1 MTSDIT
7 KVTEN
12 EISEYKGSSMSFSVT
27 KTDADKPNAFFT
39 VNTNEYQKYT
49 VAKELY
55 DFGADA
61 LADMAT
67 PTYEFSIESTNFL
80 FMEEFTRFKDKFDL
94 GKGIYLN
101 LASEGTIT
109 ANAIGVVVDFSKRSS
124 LSMTFSN
131 RYKKKNGYKTLEDM
145 IKGSYSSSRSFDA
158 SKYTYGKTVNQ
169 VSNVTNFMNSSL
181 DASVNAII
189 GAANQSV
196 VIDGAGVN
204 VGGNS
209 DYQLRI
215 IDSMIAM
222 TSNGWQSAELA
233 IGRFATEEFG
243 EYWGVNAQL
252 IGGKLIVGNN
262 LVIENVNSED
272 NITQFRV
279 DASGAWM
286 HNSTFVLQKDSGGK
300 IIIDPAY
307 GIVAGEGDLFTTNG
321 TTVSPS
327 FIDEDGNMVMDDDGF
342 PENANFYLDI
352 RDGTAYFRGTVQAN
366 SGSIGGWTI
375 AENQLYSGSGS
386 TYVALNSSASEDS
399 LYAMWAGSSDPAS
412 SSFYVKRDGT
422 VYAKN
427 GTFGGHIDATSG
439 NFSGTLNAVSVGGNI
454 ASKNDVM
461 DSTHYS
467 QYDNQSGWLLGC
479 GIDIGNGKFK
489 VDQQG
494 NVQMTGSISW
504 GASATPSK
512 VLYGRDQYSTPAGV
526 YDSYPTSSTTTWHKT
541 FNSSY
546 DIYASYSNDG
556 GFTWGPAT
564 LIRGVTDSDI
574 DDLVQDALPAYIQS
588 TYIDATKV
596 QSFCIK
602 GNKVEAVVPAG
613 YNEDTGFILTGTYGG
628 NSYKF
633 LRIHSYE
640 GEGAYTV
647 FSSPASCMAIWDFM
661 STDVRGNVDMTGAL
675 VHGLR
680 LSNGAYGNIT
690 YRNAISEGWGADQ
703 AGWLYFV
710 TG

>member
-27 KTDADKPNAFFT
+27 KTDADKQNAFFT

-262 LVIENVNSED
+262 LVIENVNSDD

-399 LYAMWAGSSDPAS
+399 LYAMWAGDSDPAS
-412 SSFYVKRDGT
+412 APFYVKRDGT
-422 VYAKN
+422 VFAKN
-427 GTFGGHIDATSG
+427 GTFGGRIEATSG
-439 NFSGTLNAVSVGGNI
+439 SFSGNLSAVTVSGNI
-454 ASKNDVM
+454 ASKD
-461 DSTHYS
+461 
-467 QYDNQSGWLLGC
+467 
-479 GIDIGNGKFK
+479 DI
-489 VDQQG
+489 
-494 NVQMTGSISW
+494 
-504 GASATPSK
+504 
-512 VLYGRDQYSTPAGV
+512 
-526 YDSYPTSSTTTWHKT
+526 KT
-541 FNSSY
+541 
-546 DIYASYSNDG
+546 D
-556 GFTWGPAT
+556 
-564 LIRGVTDSDI
+564 
-574 DDLVQDALPAYIQS
+574 
-588 TYIDATKV
+588 
-596 QSFCIK
+596 
-602 GNKVEAVVPAG
+602 
-613 YNEDTGFILTGTYGG
+613 
-628 NSYKF
+628 
-633 LRIHSYE
+633 
-640 GEGAYTV
+640 
-647 FSSPASCMAIWDFM
+647 
-661 STDVRGNVDMTGAL
+661 
-675 VHGLR
+675 
-680 LSNGAYGNIT
+680 
-690 YRNAISEGWGADQ
+690 
-703 AGWLYFV
+703 
-710 TG
+710 